1 MVGLPVET
9 PQGRV
14 LHLEVEDFKSY
25 RGHQLIGPFR
35 DFTAIVGPNVRCQ
48 PARASLAAHTRRGKR
63 RLARQGARRAAA
75 SPT

>member
-1 MVGLPVET
+1 MVGRTVEN

-35 DFTAIVGPNVRCQ
+35 DFTAIVGPNVRRR
-48 PARASLAAHTRRGKR
+48 PARASLAACPQRGKR
-63 RLARQGARRAAA
+63 
-75 SPT
+75 

>member
-1 MVGLPVET
+1 MVGRTMEN

-35 DFTAIVGPNVRCQ
+35 DFTAIVGPNVRRQ
-48 PARASLAAHTRRGKR
+48 PARASLAARLRRSER
-63 RLARQGARRAAA
+63 
-75 SPT
+75 